1 MEQEVIG
8 DEVQRLPP
16 LFLRSHCARA
26 LRTIATKLW
35 AASTIGDVLPDS
47 RAEADTNSPP
57 MPSAAAP
64 ARMKSAAVFR
74 FTPPVGI
81 MGTCGSGAFNALIY
95 FAPPTVPQ
103 GKIFTKSL
111 PAFQAAITSVG
122 VSAPAIINF
131 FARLANFTVSK
142 S

>member
-16 LFLRSHCARA
+16 LFRRSHCARA
-26 LRTIATKLW
+26 LRTIATMPC
-35 AASTIGDVLPDS
+35 AASTIAAVLPDS
-47 RAEADTNSPP
+47 SAVAETNSPP

-81 MGTCGSGAFNALIY
+81 IGICGKGAFNALIY

-103 GKIFTKSL
+103 
-111 PAFQAAITSVG
+111 
-122 VSAPAIINF
+122 
-131 FARLANFTVSK
+131 
-142 S
+142 